1 MIIRV
6 LTDSNFLDIEVS
18 EPIDENVLIKSI
30 DESSTILLIDKDGHK
45 IFINTCNVVA
55 IELLDKLPPISE

>member
-6 LTDSNFLDIEVS
+6 LTDSNYLDIEVS

>member
-55 IELLDKLPPISE
+55 IELLDKLPPISK